1 MRISD
6 WSSDVCSSDLIIEA
20 KLGKITLCV
29 FVPRIIKKRH
39 EFIVLFEM
47 EGVIGMAMTLYA
59 GKSSALPYF
68 PGRVYPV
75 NDRRHPVFFAVGTPF
90 VIVHRIPVESCG
102 HQLISVWVGKQVAG
116 QLLDGKLVKRFV
128 FIKGLDHPVPVPP
141 YLPGHILFEPLGIG
155 ITGHVKTPGGH
166 TFSKAR
172 GSQE

>member
-102 HQLISVWVGKQVAG
+102 HQLISVWVGKPVAG
-116 QLLDGKLVKRFV
+116 TDRERGGVGKSVYVRVYLGG
-128 FIKGLDHPVPVPP
+128 GL
-141 YLPGHILFEPLGIG
+141 
-155 ITGHVKTPGGH
+155 T
-166 TFSKAR
+166 
-172 GSQE
+172 